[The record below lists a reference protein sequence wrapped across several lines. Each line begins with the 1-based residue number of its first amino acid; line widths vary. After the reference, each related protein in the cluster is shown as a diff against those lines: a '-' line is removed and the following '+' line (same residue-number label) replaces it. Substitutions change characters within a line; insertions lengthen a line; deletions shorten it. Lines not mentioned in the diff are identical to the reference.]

1 MTNRF
6 DLQDLAVDF
15 ENLFLSE
22 TGQAENSVEGQWIVF
37 VILFSQ
43 SSFSSEN
50 CISDSWSQLFISLR
64 HRLSLCIREHEN
76 ISVLVSK
83 YVCVILSTFHAGFL
97 VPWSWK
103 LRIFLL
109 HMCVCLYF
117 STWLLCMCCLVS
129 AGFLFH
135 AFLRRV
141 EELRGTAA
149 PVHHLAKNHPR
160 LDF

>member
-76 ISVLVSK
+76 
-83 YVCVILSTFHAGFL
+83 
-97 VPWSWK
+97 
-103 LRIFLL
+103 
-109 HMCVCLYF
+109 MCFGVKIRMRYSIYF
-117 STWLLCMCCLVS
+117 SCWIFSSLVLETKDFLTSHVCMS
-129 AGFLFH
+129 LF
-135 AFLRRV
+135 FNLTIMYVLFGISRFFISCFF
-141 EELRGTAA
+141 EEGRGVKGDSCTCS
-149 PVHHLAKNHPR
+149 P
-160 LDF
+160 FG